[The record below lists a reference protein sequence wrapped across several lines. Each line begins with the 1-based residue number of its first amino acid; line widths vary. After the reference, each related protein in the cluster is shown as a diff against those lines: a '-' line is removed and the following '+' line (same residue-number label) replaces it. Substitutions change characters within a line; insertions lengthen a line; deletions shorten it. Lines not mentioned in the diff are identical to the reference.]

1 MVDILA
7 LCVLEIKDLS
17 FLMASKKLSLWYQSK
32 SPAPN
37 DANLRDYARRSA
49 LLLGIKD
56 QNTSCSVDPTFGSFN
71 DTVTLRNI
79 TKYDIHFAM
88 TDKDHFTT

>member
-37 DANLRDYARRSA
+37 DANL
-49 LLLGIKD
+49 GIMQD
-56 QNTSCSVDPTFGSFN
+56 V
-71 DTVTLRNI
+71 VL
-79 TKYDIHFAM
+79 YYWA
-88 TDKDHFTT
+88 